1 MVLPRGQLI
10 LISTGAPA
18 AVLQTLRS
26 VVTRQRQSQENSS
39 SQLVATR
46 HSSASADPPHWPTS
60 NLHFSSAPLLAGVE
74 PSPCGSRHADRIPLN
89 SRSPAGQIG
98 QRLAFT
104 HWAEI
109 SSAPLRPLLTAD
121 RRHSHNFVH
130 TSVPSTARRS
140 CPGAWPAVMLAYLA
154 ACHWLLGGLPA
165 ADLSLVSLA
174 PSPKSSSFRR
184 VF

>member
-1 MVLPRGQLI
+1 MR
-10 LISTGAPA
+10 PA

-26 VVTRQRQSQENSS
+26 VVTRQRQRQENSC
-39 SQLVATR
+39 SQLVQLGIAR
-46 HSSASADPPHWPTS
+46 LRLILPTS

-74 PSPCGSRHADRIPLN
+74 PTPCGSRHADQIPLN
-89 SRSPAGQIG
+89 SRSPAG